1 MKSDS
6 ATVTVPELEFEIPM
20 GTQKGTITTVEGMLR
35 EASEALSVLQPQRA
49 QQDPETAAVI
59 SQFFW
64 EPSSAHCSLSKLP
77 AAAST
82 ARGGVVLLKTVM
94 SFLGPIPDHRCEMHK
109 GCVGAHCICFILS
122 G

>member
-1 MKSDS
+1 MQAVLQVNAASQVVKSDS

-59 SQFFW
+59 AQFLGEPIAHCPISRSSKHSVWRCSPSQDSQFFLRPKPR
-64 EPSSAHCSLSKLP
+64 PS
-77 AAAST
+77 
-82 ARGGVVLLKTVM
+82 V
-94 SFLGPIPDHRCEMHK
+94 
-109 GCVGAHCICFILS
+109 
-122 G
+122 